1 MGHILLFNGR
11 HCTEMTGVI
20 TCCTKNHRHNI
31 GLWFFFF
38 ISFSC
43 LLYLNAGAQTYV
55 GMSLNVGNRQQYR
68 PSTGFEPAL
77 APSGSI
83 SISKNH
89 NVNEHW
95 VFRYGAVAGV
105 VGYKL
110 KVVMI
115 DTLGP
120 NGDVS
125 PFAEYSTF
133 FASAEFLVGRQFS
146 IRDHNLLIGA
156 GVGVT
161 TYVSATPTTGYGV
174 EVILPNNTPVPLFD
188 ARMTSPASPYSF
200 LWKVAVSFDINTAFS
215 IGIEYVFHNN
225 PVAEGSYIFY
235 HTEKPHSGRIEIYQR
250 EFRFG
255 AFYKLGGRK

>member
-1 MGHILLFNGR
+1 MA
-11 HCTEMTGVI
+11 GVLI
-20 TCCTKNHRHNI
+20 SCTKNHLYNR
-31 GLWFFFF
+31 GRWFLFF

-55 GMSLNVGNRQQYR
+55 GMSLNVGDRQQYR
-68 PSTGFEPAL
+68 PSTGFEPAF

-89 NVNEHW
+89 RVNEHW
-95 VFRYGAVAGV
+95 TFRYGAAAGV

-125 PFAEYSTF
+125 PFPEYSTF
-133 FASAEFLVGRQFS
+133 FASAEFLVGRKLSF
-146 IRDHNLLIGA
+146 RDHNLLIGA

-161 TYVSATPTTGYGV
+161 TYVSATPTTRYGV
-174 EVILPNNTPVPLFD
+174 EVILPNNTLVSLFD
-188 ARMTSPASPYSF
+188 AQMTSPANPYSF
-200 LWKVAVSFDINTAFS
+200 LWKVAACFDINSAFS
-215 IGIEYVFHNN
+215 VGIEYVYHNN
-225 PVAEGSYIFY
+225 PAAEGSYIFY
-235 HTEKPHSGRIEIYQR
+235 HAERPHSGRIEIYQR

-255 AFYKLGGRK
+255 VFYKLDGRE

>member
-1 MGHILLFNGR
+1 MA
-11 HCTEMTGVI
+11 GVI
-20 TCCTKNHRHNI
+20 TCRTKNHRHNR
-31 GLWFFFF
+31 GRWFLFF

-43 LLYLNAGAQTYV
+43 LLYMNASAQTYV
-55 GMSLNVGNRQQYR
+55 GISLNIGNRQQYQ

-95 VFRYGAVAGV
+95 VFRYGAAAGV

-125 PFAEYSTF
+125 PFPEYSTF
-133 FASAEFLVGRQFS
+133 FASAEFLVGRQLS
-146 IRDHNLLIGA
+146 IREHNLLIGA
-156 GVGVT
+156 GVGIT
-161 TYVSATPTTGYGV
+161 TYVSTTPTTLHGV
-174 EVILPNNTPVPLFD
+174 EVILPNNSLVSLFD
-188 ARMTSPASPYSF
+188 ARMTSPASQYSF
-200 LWKVAVSFDINTAFS
+200 LWKVVACFDINTAFS
-215 IGIEYVFHNN
+215 VGIEYVYHNN
-225 PVAEGSYIFY
+225 PAAKGSYIFY
-235 HTEKPHSGRIEIYQR
+235 HTESPHSGRIEIYQR
-250 EFRFG
+250 EFRLG
-255 AFYKLGGRK
+255 VFYKLGGRE